1 MVVLVCRSKASRSSA
16 GNKENKK
23 SKKGK
28 REKGGIA
35 KLTREIDS
43 RHPPR
48 PQPAVDPDEREG
60 DEIETEPVVSAEV
73 DMLDSLTGQPC
84 NEDELLFAVPVVAP
98 YVTLTNYKYKVK
110 LMPGTG
116 KRGKA
121 SKTAQNIFLKDKNA
135 SSREKDLIKSVK
147 DEVLAR
153 NIPGKVKLS
162 APQTLLLK
170 AKKH

>member
-1 MVVLVCRSKASRSSA
+1 
-16 GNKENKK
+16 
-23 SKKGK
+23 
-28 REKGGIA
+28 
-35 KLTREIDS
+35 
-43 RHPPR
+43 
-48 PQPAVDPDEREG
+48 
-60 DEIETEPVVSAEV
+60 
-73 DMLDSLTGQPC
+73 
-84 NEDELLFAVPVVAP
+84 
-98 YVTLTNYKYKVK
+98 
-110 LMPGTG
+110 MPGTG